1 MLGLGNSISSNS
13 YPGGWLPS
21 EITNMSLWL
30 QFNTDIRADQDNGG
44 EEAETYDPVHST
56 TDGTMVDEDRINYWG
71 DQHGASH
78 AQQSTYADKPLWET
92 DAADLGGLNFP
103 DGGKYMNLART
114 ITISANTDFTVA
126 IRFRATDTSVNAFLG
141 SSDQEFLRLQTNA
154 KIRLKVNNLT
164 NNNFTPASGTL
175 ATDTYYTL
183 ILTRSNGS
191 TGTLNLYIKGG
202 SFTTATGVEWTPL
215 SGEGTRPE
223 GDITIE
229 NLGCQADDS
238 NGWRGFFKD
247 VLIYDGTAV
256 TSAERKLLFDY
267 IEGQ

>member
-1 MLGLGNSISSNS
+1 MLGLGNSICAND

-21 EITNMSLWL
+21 EIANLSMWL
-30 QFNTDIRADQDNGG
+30 QFNTEITADQDNGG

-56 TDGTMVDEDRINYWG
+56 DAGTMVDEDRINKWF
-71 DQHGASH
+71 DQSGSGTH
-78 AQQSTYADKPLWET
+78 AGQTTYADKPLWET

-103 DGGKYMNLART
+103 DGGKYMDLART

-126 IRFRATDTSVNAFLG
+126 IRFRATDTNTNAFLG

-164 NNNFTPASGTL
+164 NNNFEPASGTI
-175 ATDTYYTL
+175 ATNTYYTL

-191 TGTLNLYIKGG
+191 TGTLNLYVKGG
-202 SFTTATGVEWTPL
+202 TFTTATGVEWP
-215 SGEGTRPE
+215 GGGTRPE

-238 NGWRGFFKD
+238 NGWRGFLKD
-247 VLIYDGTAV
+247 VIVYDGTAV
-256 TSAERKLLFDY
+256 TSAERQLLFDY